1 MKIITIIVL
10 SALALAA
17 AALLSSGCAD
27 SLIMGDDFGI
37 GEFTGCSYDAFQG
50 WSESVESDGY
60 VHTIKNIL
68 VDAKDKATYLLPDSA
83 DESKIL
89 SLICGSMRIE
99 FSMPMM
105 NYGIITVENAIDGGF
120 AQPLEYKIDVS
131 DFDVT
136 IEGLRAASLLMS
148 QKSVPAKQF
157 NLDEIIE
164 SNMYKKTSSVES
176 LRRRGGSKF
185 HVAYDQDGYSIGL
198 LGITRGRC
206 ILVGFILLERF
217 ASKSG
222 SKYGKTLARFRAG
235 AHIG

>member
-1 MKIITIIVL
+1 M
-10 SALALAA
+10 SFRA
-17 AALLSSGCAD
+17 
-27 SLIMGDDFGI
+27 
-37 GEFTGCSYDAFQG
+37 
-50 WSESVESDGY
+50 
-60 VHTIKNIL
+60 NIRH
-68 VDAKDKATYLLPDSA
+68 KSKATYLLPDSA

-148 QKSVPAKQF
+148 QKSTPAKQF

-235 AHIG
+235 SSHWIKRILLLQF

>member
-1 MKIITIIVL
+1 M
-10 SALALAA
+10 SFRA
-17 AALLSSGCAD
+17 
-27 SLIMGDDFGI
+27 
-37 GEFTGCSYDAFQG
+37 
-50 WSESVESDGY
+50 
-60 VHTIKNIL
+60 NIRH
-68 VDAKDKATYLLPDSA
+68 KSKATYLLPDSA

-148 QKSVPAKQF
+148 QKSTPAKQF

-164 SNMYKKTSSVES
+164 SNMYKKT
-176 LRRRGGSKF
+176 
-185 HVAYDQDGYSIGL
+185 Q
-198 LGITRGRC
+198 C
-206 ILVGFILLERF
+206 
-217 ASKSG
+217 
-222 SKYGKTLARFRAG
+222 
-235 AHIG
+235 